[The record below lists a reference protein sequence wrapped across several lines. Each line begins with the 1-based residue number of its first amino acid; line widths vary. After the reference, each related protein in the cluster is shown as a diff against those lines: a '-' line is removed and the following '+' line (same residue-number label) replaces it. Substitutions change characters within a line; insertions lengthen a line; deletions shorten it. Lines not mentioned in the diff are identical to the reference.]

1 MIWKVFDF
9 LTPRNF
15 IFNPFYVIKVSQDFK
30 VLHWAVIRSGNLPVS
45 ALQALVLQ
53 YLFTPNSNF
62 KNFFW
67 TSSSST
73 LDGSS
78 FLCTGTICPKFQ
90 SRGYLPVL
98 RIRLHKVIKCLLIES
113 FPTFNTSFSILSMP
127 RALFALISIYIWQ
140 YRTLHPILN
149 SLMGLFRFL

>member
-62 KNFFW
+62 KNFF
-67 TSSSST
+67 SSS
-73 LDGSS
+73 GSVS
-78 FLCTGTICPKFQ
+78 SLQ
-90 SRGYLPVL
+90 LQAM
-98 RIRLHKVIKCLLIES
+98 
-113 FPTFNTSFSILSMP
+113 FSISGK
-127 RALFALISIYIWQ
+127 
-140 YRTLHPILN
+140 
-149 SLMGLFRFL
+149 SLR